1 MEVNAYLVVG
11 MMVPTL
17 VSIVGVYFT
26 VTENTKKSVEPLHKL
41 EISITRLTTIVENNL
56 KDGERRETAITK
68 QGKEIDAIKDD
79 VTEAKHELSN
89 HEGRI
94 KSIENKIELVS
105 RET

>member
-41 EISITRLTTIVENNL
+41 ELSITRLTTIVENNL
-56 KDGERRETAITK
+56 KDGERRETAISK
-68 QGKEIDAIKDD
+68 HGEEIDDIKDD
-79 VTEAKHELSN
+79 INEAKHELSN
-89 HEGRI
+89 HETRI
-94 KSIENKIELVS
+94 KNIENRLN
-105 RET
+105 

>member
-41 EISITRLTTIVENNL
+41 ELSITRLTTIVENNL
-56 KDGERRETAITK
+56 KDGERRENTISK
-68 QGKEIDAIKDD
+68 HGEEIDDIKDD
-79 VTEAKHELSN
+79 LNEAKHELSN
-89 HEGRI
+89 HETRI
-94 KSIENKIELVS
+94 KNIENRLN
-105 RET
+105 

>member
-56 KDGERRETAITK
+56 KDGERREATISK
-68 QGKEIDAIKDD
+68 HGEEIDDIKDD
-79 VTEAKHELSN
+79 LNEAKHELSN
-89 HEGRI
+89 HETRI
-94 KSIENKIELVS
+94 KNIENRLN
-105 RET
+105 

>member
-41 EISITRLTTIVENNL
+41 ELSITRLTTIVENNL
-56 KDGERRETAITK
+56 KDGERRETTISK
-68 QGKEIDAIKDD
+68 HGEEIDDIKDD
-79 VTEAKHELSN
+79 LNEAKHELSN
-89 HEGRI
+89 HETRI
-94 KSIENKIELVS
+94 KNIENRLN
-105 RET
+105 